1 MAVQERAI
9 RTRQAILAAAAA
21 VFAEVGYE
29 AATISEILQ
38 RANVTKGALY
48 FHFASKEE
56 LAQAVLAN
64 HLAAIPPSPQQE
76 LVLQQG
82 LDETFLLAYLLSSG
96 DPLVQGSVRLTVDQ
110 GSAHDGLDR
119 QVPIKGWIDHN
130 METLAKAKGN
140 GELLP
145 QVEVGA
151 AAKMFV
157 GAFTGVQI
165 ISKVMTGHQDL
176 QERIADLYQHL
187 MSSIA
192 VPAVLVRLD
201 MAPDRGARV
210 YEAAIKLRQEA
221 QLAEAG

>member
-9 RTRQAILAAAAA
+9 RTRRAILAAAAT

-64 HLAAIPPSPQQE
+64 QLSSVPAIPGQE
-76 LVLQQG
+76 LALQQG
-82 LDETFLLAYLLSSG
+82 LDEAFLLAYLLSSG
-96 DPLVQGSVRLTVDQ
+96 DPMVQGSVRLTVDQ
-110 GSAHDGLDR
+110 GAPQDGLDR
-119 QVPIKGWIDHN
+119 QVPMKAWIDHN
-130 METLAKAKGN
+130 ADTLTRAREN

-145 QVEVGA
+145 QVDVVA
-151 AAKMFV
+151 AAKLFV
-157 GAFTGVQI
+157 GAFTGVQVL
-165 ISKVMTGHQDL
+165 SKIMTGHQDL
-176 QERIADLYQHL
+176 MDRMSHLEQHL
-187 MSSIA
+187 MASVA

-201 MAPDRGARV
+201 MRPERGMRV
-210 YEAAIKLRQEA
+210 YEAAMKLQED
-221 QLAEAG
+221 AELSAAI

>member
-9 RTRQAILAAAAA
+9 RTRRAILAAAAT

-64 HLAAIPPSPQQE
+64 QLSAVPAIPVQE

-82 LDETFLLAYLLSSG
+82 LDEAFLLAYLLSSG
-96 DPLVQGSVRLTVDQ
+96 DPMVQGSVRLTVDQ
-110 GSAHDGLDR
+110 GAPQDGLDR
-119 QVPIKGWIDHN
+119 RVPMTAWIDHN
-130 METLAKAKGN
+130 VDTLSRAKEN

-145 QVEVGA
+145 QVDVVA
-151 AAKMFV
+151 AAKLFV
-157 GAFTGVQI
+157 GAFTGVQVL
-165 ISKVMTGHQDL
+165 SKIMTGHQDL
-176 QERIADLYQHL
+176 LDRMSQLEQHL
-187 MSSIA
+187 MASVA

-201 MAPDRGARV
+201 MRPDRGMRV
-210 YEAAIKLRQEA
+210 YEAAMKLKEN
-221 QLAEAG
+221 AELSAAS